1 MRVCSICLESLDEL
15 RYQVLVS
22 GLDQAFDSVDCA
34 ARAAAGIPRESSSSR
49 VDAEALLRDLNPA
62 RLADNGPPES

>member
-1 MRVCSICLESLDEL
+1 MRVCSICLEPFDER

-34 ARAAAGIPRESSSSR
+34 ARAAAGISRESSSSR
-49 VDAEALLRDLNPA
+49 VDAGYDLLGDLNPA
-62 RLADNGPPES
+62 RLADESPQL